1 MRGLTRGAARAQSR
15 TESRLAEER
24 AAVLLDTGRWDATFP
39 PAFGIGPYLFRGMA
53 SASSVV

>member
-1 MRGLTRGAARAQSR
+1 MHGLTRGAARAQSR

-24 AAVLLDTGRWDATFP
+24 AAVLLDNRRLDATFL
-39 PAFGIGPYLFRGMA
+39 PAFGIGPYLFRGMP